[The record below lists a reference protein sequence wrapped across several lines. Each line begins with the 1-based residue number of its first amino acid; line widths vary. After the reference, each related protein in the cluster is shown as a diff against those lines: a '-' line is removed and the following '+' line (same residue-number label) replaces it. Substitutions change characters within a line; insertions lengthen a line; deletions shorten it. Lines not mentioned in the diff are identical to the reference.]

1 MESVTREKQMF
12 ELAQKIETDLILLGM
27 SAVEDSLQDKVKETI
42 TRLLQADI
50 KVWMITGDKL
60 ETAENIALMSGIIT
74 LGMKRYYLSQM
85 TKENFMEKCK
95 ILKNNMMKQQEGE
108 KSCIVF
114 DMRFVGKN
122 INFYE
127 HF

>member
-1 MESVTREKQMF
+1 
-12 ELAQKIETDLILLGM
+12 
-27 SAVEDSLQDKVKETI
+27 
-42 TRLLQADI
+42 
-50 KVWMITGDKL
+50 
-60 ETAENIALMSGIIT
+60 
-74 LGMKRYYLSQM
+74 M

-122 INFYE
+122 INFYK